1 MGYIQLKLPKRI
13 RHKIENSKRNREA
26 QANHEE
32 WLQTQGLDNY
42 TLKQKAKN
50 FKGYDMPDLR
60 ARDPNYPKTS
70 DKIPVGTGK
79 KKQEQHYS
87 GERKLVGI
95 GLMHKSNLV
104 PIFADDDDEKGRK
117 AATEITLMKGNK

>member
-1 MGYIQLKLPKRI
+1 MKPQP
-13 RHKIENSKRNREA
+13 
-26 QANHEE
+26 QA
-32 WLQTQGLDNY
+32 
-42 TLKQKAKN
+42 
-50 FKGYDMPDLR
+50 
-60 ARDPNYPKTS
+60 
-70 DKIPVGTGK
+70 
-79 KKQEQHYS
+79 YS